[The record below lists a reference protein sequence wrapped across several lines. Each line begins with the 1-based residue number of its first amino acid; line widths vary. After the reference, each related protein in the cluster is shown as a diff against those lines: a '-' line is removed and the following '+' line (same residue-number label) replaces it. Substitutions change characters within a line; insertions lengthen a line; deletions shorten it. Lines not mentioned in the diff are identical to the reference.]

1 MDYQASLPDASLS
14 GTNPPAMPWWTIL
27 AHRQPDMTRL
37 SALPDGMAGPLK
49 GDIAPTAVIDE
60 RQGPVILG
68 ENTRVCHGAVLQG
81 PFITGKNCLI
91 GNHAFIRGG
100 TVLGDGVRVGFSTE
114 VKGSVIGDHTTIGP
128 QCFIGDSLIAARV
141 YLGAMVRT
149 SNHRL
154 DGKNVSAFYKGALT
168 DTGREKLGCFIGEGA
183 SLGVQVV
190 ILPGR
195 EVAAYTRLGPGII
208 VERNLPAGQY
218 RLHQEMRG
226 TPLNGEHR

>member
-1 MDYQASLPDASLS
+1 MDYQASLLDVNLS

-37 SALPDGMAGPLK
+37 SALPYGIAGPLK
-49 GDIAPTAVIDE
+49 GDIDPTAVIDE
-60 RQGPVILG
+60 RYGPVILG
-68 ENTRVCHGAVLQG
+68 KNTRVCHGAVLQG
-81 PFITGKNCLI
+81 PLITGKNCLI
-91 GNHAFIRGG
+91 GNYAFIRGG
-100 TVLGDGVRVGFSTE
+100 SSLGDGVRIGFSTE
-114 VKGSVIGDHTTIGP
+114 VKGSVIGDYTTIGP
-128 QCFIGDSLIAARV
+128 QCFIGDSLIATRV

-154 DGKNVSAFYKGALT
+154 DGKSVSAFYNGVLT

-195 EVAAYTRLGPGII
+195 EVAAGTCLGPGII
-208 VERNLPAGQY
+208 VERNLPAGRY
-218 RLHQEMRG
+218 RLYQEIRA
-226 TPLNGEHR
+226 TSLNGEHR